1 MKELFIGT
9 LRKMPSLLIEKTDRG
24 NCFSVIGGLAGVSSL
39 LLPVFV
45 KSSPDGASYIKLYEY
60 IRVFLLTGSGFTPLV
75 ITFILSV
82 VLSFVS
88 IVTGGFKF
96 TAAAALLILVAVW
109 IFLFIS
115 HIPVADCRAA
125 VYTLSAALVLQAT
138 GYFVRI

>member
-1 MKELFIGT
+1 MKDLFIGT
-9 LRKMPSLLIEKTDRG
+9 ARKIPSLLIEKTDRG

-82 VLSFVS
+82 ALSFVS
-88 IVTGGFKF
+88 IITGGFKSVS
-96 TAAAALLILVAVW
+96 AAAILVLFAVW

-125 VYTLSAALVLQAT
+125 VYALSAALALQTA

>member
-1 MKELFIGT
+1 MKDLLIAS
-9 LRKMPSLLIEKTDRG
+9 LRKIPSLLIEKTGRG
-24 NCFSVIGGLAGVSSL
+24 NCFSVIGGLAGVSSP

-45 KSSPDGASYIKLYEY
+45 KSSPDGTSYIKLYEY

-82 VLSFVS
+82 ALSFVS
-88 IVTGGFKF
+88 IVTGGFKI

-109 IFLFIS
+109 IFLFTS

-125 VYTLSAALVLQAT
+125 VYVLSAALALQAA